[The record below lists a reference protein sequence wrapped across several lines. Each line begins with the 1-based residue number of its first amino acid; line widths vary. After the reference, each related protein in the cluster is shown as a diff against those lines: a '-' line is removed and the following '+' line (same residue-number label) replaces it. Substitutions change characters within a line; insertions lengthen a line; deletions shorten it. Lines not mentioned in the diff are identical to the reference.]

1 MKKRF
6 LIVTIAFALAATA
19 VYAGESSINDQKLPV
34 EKSVNSSKNVAK
46 PVGKIQVLP
55 VENPRMCI
63 ADKRNRDR
71 EFLYTALNLSE
82 GQREKALVLD
92 AKTRKDMA
100 SLMTAVKSEVKKL
113 KALETNKAS
122 RFAIYK
128 QKLALKSAKHELD
141 NYIESSKKSFE
152 AILTKEQRAKYKVID
167 NAKKKEL
174 ERLKK
179 GYKGSNHKILYGPK
193 SVNPLPPSEIE
204 RPMNSSMPPAC
215 NK

>member
-1 MKKRF
+1 MKKQL
-6 LIVTIAFALAATA
+6 LIVTMTLTLAATSA
-19 VYAGESSINDQKLPV
+19 FADESYINNQKIPT
-34 EKSVNSSKNVAK
+34 EKSVNSSNNVAK

-55 VENPRMCI
+55 VEHQRMCI

-92 AKTRKDMA
+92 AKTRKDTA
-100 SLMTAVKSEVKKL
+100 SLMTVVKSEVKKL
-113 KALETNKAS
+113 KALEAKKAS

-128 QKLALKSAKHELD
+128 QKLALKSAKHDLD
-141 NYIESSKKSFE
+141 RYIESSKKSFE
-152 AILTKEQRAKYKVID
+152 SILTKDQKTKYRAID

-174 ERLKK
+174 EEIKK
-179 GYKGSNHKILYGPK
+179 GYKGHNHKLLYGPK

-204 RPMNSSMPPAC
+204 RPMSSPAC
-215 NK
+215 DK